1 MPLLPFTLYS
11 TIGTTLWVGLLA
23 IAGYKLGNNYE
34 LVEKYLDPVSKIV
47 LVSLV
52 IFLILWIFRKRLR
65 RAN

>member
-1 MPLLPFTLYS
+1 
-11 TIGTTLWVGLLA
+11 
-23 IAGYKLGNNYE
+23 
-34 LVEKYLDPVSKIV
+34 VEKYLDPVSKIV